1 MKEWLYKNKKI
12 AAFALSVIL
21 AIAAIVIL
29 LLCNKDKGVSPNIN
43 PATEKA
49 QQKIG
54 ELRVKKGLIQ
64 ITMMKKKKQSLGK
77 T

>member
-29 LLCNKDKGVSPNIN
+29 LLCNKDKGVSLNIN
-43 PATEKA
+43 PATEKSA
-49 QQKIG
+49 A
-54 ELRVKKGLIQ
+54 EDR
-64 ITMMKKKKQSLGK
+64 
-77 T
+77 